1 MTNEAWIKRQTE
13 SPEARRRYEEE
24 RLILWTT
31 EAIWKAMDDQGLT
44 RAELAA
50 RLGTSRA
57 NVTQL
62 LSGTRNMT
70 LRSLAALAHACRLQ
84 ADVHLTELAD
94 SVFTEV
100 DECTAGVSSRVSM
113 PKGLWLAPVGFEAEG
128 QPPFSVGLG
137 DNGAYEPDLD
147 FAGASHLQLVA

>member
-1 MTNEAWIKRQTE
+1 MANEAWIKRQTAT
-13 SPEARRRYEEE
+13 PEARRRFEEE

-70 LRSLAALAHACRLQ
+70 LRSLAGLAHACRLR
-84 ADVHLTELAD
+84 AGVHFRELAD
-94 SVFTEV
+94 SLFTEV
-100 DECTAGVSSRVSM
+100 EDYTVRASSPATVLVGS
-113 PKGLWLAPVGFEAEG
+113 WLTPCVDAAEDLPQFFAAPR
-128 QPPFSVGLG
+128 
-137 DNGAYEPDLD
+137 DNGNHESDVDYSEP
-147 FAGASHLQLVA
+147 AHLQLVA